1 MRRPRPLSGPRAPMR
16 SSPPSRASL
25 NGHSTF
31 RPRRL
36 FSEPRGQDTSE
47 EETHMAR
54 QTDHQTSSNAGF
66 FVGLLV
72 GTLIGAAVGVL
83 LAPKSGT
90 QLRSDVRDAAERSAE
105 A

>member
-1 MRRPRPLSGPRAPMR
+1 
-16 SSPPSRASL
+16 
-25 NGHSTF
+25 
-31 RPRRL
+31 
-36 FSEPRGQDTSE
+36 
-47 EETHMAR
+47 MAR
-54 QTDHQTSSNAGF
+54 QTDHHQTSSNAGF

-105 A
+105 AFRRARAVRYPDSEPEKEN